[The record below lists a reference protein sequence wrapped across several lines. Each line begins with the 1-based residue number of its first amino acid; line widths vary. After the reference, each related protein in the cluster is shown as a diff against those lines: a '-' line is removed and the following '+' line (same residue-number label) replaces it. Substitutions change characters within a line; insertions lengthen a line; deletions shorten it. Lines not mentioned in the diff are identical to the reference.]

1 MQNENLAQQEKN
13 SLALIQKRME
23 GNNKTLQEISTS
35 LNKERNEA
43 FKKIDLTL
51 ATTLSIKSNVNAIPI
66 DIVNINGYLL
76 AGYKTE
82 KTVVQKTELSDIFSY
97 AKIENND
104 IDNFSVREQNPFDSI
119 LFEEKFKTEFAYF
132 LGIINL
138 LNFISL

>member
-23 GNNKTLQEISTS
+23 GNNRTLQEISTS

-43 FKKIDLTL
+43 FKKIDLTI
-51 ATTLSIKSNVNAIPI
+51 ATTLSLKSNVNAIPI

-97 AKIENND
+97 AKIENDD
-104 IDNFSVREQNPFDSI
+104 IDNFSVKEQNPFDSI
-119 LFEEKFKTEFAYF
+119 LFEEKTHLK
-132 LGIINL
+132 LIL
-138 LNFISL
+138 KKV